1 MDDGNGDSLGYGGS
15 GGASDVGRSGGDGNN
30 RGGARTVGNGGD
42 YGDGNVDVIL
52 VGRGSR

>member
-42 YGDGNVDVIL
+42 YGDGNIDVIL